1 MSKYKQL
8 YPQEG
13 LTSEARRWL
22 YPRVLPTLIREN
34 VGMMRTVEKLFVW
47 VQVGTFFKNQSS
59 KLRNFWKCA
68 NLNLRFQSSKFN
80 VPTWTWDLCQL
91 ELEISK
97 FKVEILCQLELE
109 ILKVVCHW
117 GSEEISS
124 SSWHIHPQQF
134 DLVEIMNA

>member
-1 MSKYKQL
+1 M
-8 YPQEG
+8 
-13 LTSEARRWL
+13 
-22 YPRVLPTLIREN
+22 
-34 VGMMRTVEKLFVW
+34 
-47 VQVGTFFKNQSS
+47 
-59 KLRNFWKCA
+59 
-68 NLNLRFQSSKFN
+68 
-80 VPTWTWDLCQL
+80 CQL